1 MRLIGYVTSR
11 TFQGLT
17 IPVPAQNS
25 CLREYAK
32 ANQLIYVLPP
42 LEHYFENCYM
52 QLFTALES
60 LEERDILGIYSAAML
75 PFNNK
80 KLRKV
85 FDFIE
90 RKKCSIYCVLETK
103 RINNYNEA
111 KKILFSYYLK
121 NIFDNMYQID
131 LNSLRKLSVKNL
143 EI

>member
-1 MRLIGYVTSR
+1 MRLIGYVTCR

-32 ANQLIYVLPP
+32 ANKLIYVLPP

-52 QLFTALES
+52 QLFTALET

-75 PFNNK
+75 PLDTK
-80 KLRKV
+80 KLRNV

-103 RINNYNEA
+103 RIYNYNEA
-111 KKILFSYYLK
+111 KKILFSYSLK
-121 NIFDNMYQID
+121 NVFDNMHQMDI
-131 LNSLRKLSVKNL
+131 NTLR
-143 EI
+143 EISREELMI

>member
-80 KLRKV
+80 KLRNI
-85 FDFIE
+85 FDCIE

-111 KKILFSYYLK
+111 KRILFSYYLK
-121 NIFDNMYQID
+121 NIFDNMHQID
-131 LNSLRKLSVKNL
+131 INSLRKLAGKNF
-143 EI
+143 